1 MTRIAPLSAALH
13 APRSIAAS
21 TLAALLSLVASCA
34 APGGVASLEPTRPL
48 RPDTLEH
55 NGWDRD
61 ADLLHVHLDLDF
73 DEEASSV
80 AGEVTSTLRGLREDT
95 RELQLHARGLAVES
109 VQDGE
114 GRALAFRLEE
124 PLLIVELAEPL
135 EVGGEVALTVRYTA
149 SPERGL
155 YFRETSKDAGGPAPQ
170 FWTQGQAE
178 DHRYWLPIWDF
189 PNDRATVSA
198 DLRARGDLTTLSN
211 GALQSVEEHADGDR
225 THRWRLEERIPTYL
239 IAVAGGAW
247 ELYTDDWNGL
257 PVEYW
262 VGPGSGEEKARRAF
276 GETPAMLDWF
286 SERLGVPYPYPKY
299 AQVAVAKFVAGGME
313 NASLTIQNDYVICS
327 ADADAELDGETR
339 LLVAH
344 ELAHQWF
351 GDLVTCLGW
360 SHLWLNEAWAS
371 YLEVLWEGEVLGAEV
386 QALRLERYRNQ
397 YLRRG
402 EATRRPLS
410 EDWRTQV
417 TEGRCS
423 HEYVKGPW
431 VLAML
436 EREVGSDSFWRG
448 VTLYLER
455 HADDLVQTQDFA
467 RAMFDATGRNVEGF
481 LEQWVQAGG
490 HPEYE
495 VRLRERDGVGG
506 PELVVRVRQIQRTS
520 ELVPLFD
527 VTIDIEVHDERGV
540 TRQGL
545 RIDDAEEEFV
555 LPLVGT
561 LLDFVFDAPCAV
573 LCATD
578 LQKPLPMWAR
588 QAREGTPAQR
598 WRALD
603 ALEVQARA
611 GQVAALDV
619 YRDVALGDAQPF
631 LRRRAYGAFTRG
643 AHVPFLLGRIER
655 EPDALARLELLEIL
669 ARRRLSKESV
679 AAMARRF
686 ESVDTKRVNTA
697 LDRMRVTSES
707 RSGRDE

>member
-1 MTRIAPLSAALH
+1 MSAVPHALRPSVARATPLLLAL
-13 APRSIAAS
+13 AAS
-21 TLAALLSLVASCA
+21 CS
-34 APGGVASLEPTRPL
+34 APGGVASIEPVRPL
-48 RPDTLEH
+48 RADTLEH

-61 ADLLHVHLDLDF
+61 ADLLHVHIDVDF
-73 DEEASSV
+73 DVAASSV
-80 AGEVTSTLRGLREDT
+80 AGDVTSTLRGLRENT
-95 RELQLHARGLAVES
+95 QELQLHARGLSIEAVH
-109 VQDGE
+109 DGE
-114 GRALAFRLEE
+114 GRALEFGLDE
-124 PLLIVELAEPL
+124 PMLVVQLAEPL
-135 EVGGEVALTVRYTA
+135 EFGDEVSLTVTYSA

-155 YFRETSKDAGGPAPQ
+155 YFRGTSKDADGPAPQ

-198 DLRARGDLTTLSN
+198 DLRAPGDLITLSN
-211 GALQSVEEHADGDR
+211 GLLQGVVEHEDGDR
-225 THRWRLEERIPTYL
+225 THRWRLEQRIPTYL

-286 SERLGVPYPYPKY
+286 SELLGVPYPYPKY
-299 AQVAVAKFVAGGME
+299 AQVAVAEFVAGGME
-313 NASLTIQNDYVICS
+313 NASLSIQNDYVICT
-327 ADADAELDGETR
+327 ADVDAELDGETR

-351 GDLVTCLGW
+351 GDLVTCFGW

-371 YLEVLWEGEVLGAEV
+371 YLEVLWEGQVLGEDV
-386 QALRLERYRNQ
+386 LALRLERYRNQ

-402 EATRRPLS
+402 ESTRRPLS

-417 TEGRCS
+417 TEARCS

-436 EREVGSDSFWRG
+436 EREVGSAAFWRG

-455 HADDLVQTQDFA
+455 HSDDLVQTEDFT

-481 LEQWVQAGG
+481 LEQWVEAGG
-490 HPEYE
+490 HPQYE
-495 VRLRERDGVGG
+495 VRLRERDGESG
-506 PELVVRVRQIQRTS
+506 PELVVRVRQTQRTS

-527 VTIDIEVHDERGV
+527 VNVEVELHDERGI
-540 TRQGL
+540 TRESL
-545 RIDDAEEEFV
+545 RIDDAEEEFL

-561 LLDFVFDAPCAV
+561 LRDFVFDAPCAV

-578 LQKPLPMWAR
+578 LQKPLGMWAR

-603 ALEVQARA
+603 ALEVEARR
-611 GQVAALDV
+611 GVVAALDV
-619 YRDVALGDAQPF
+619 YREVGRNDAEPF
-631 LRRRAYGAFTRG
+631 LRRRAYGAFDHG
-643 AHVPFLLGRIER
+643 PHAPFLMERIQR
-655 EPDALARLELLEIL
+655 EPDALARLELLERL

-679 AAMARRF
+679 AAIELQF
-686 ESVDTKRVNTA
+686 DGVDTKRVRAA
-697 LDRMRVTSES
+697 LDRLRVTSQP
-707 RSGRDE
+707 RDGSGS